1 MILQKN
7 ITTNYESNAIWKKW
21 MKILQRIKL
30 QHSKYGTEVTNTVS
44 LLFSLKSSKEI
55 NTKSLWFIWACH
67 RDETEH
73 GESKNKIFLKRTWWL
88 TKQTGKQTVSSRNES
103 RGLGCKTRSNV
114 KVSFMLMTLTLSSH
128 CPHPFPGRFLHWQ
141 GDKALRWQSIR
152 KQASATNKKWEWHS
166 NSKSPSMETLL
177 QWIH

>member
-73 GESKNKIFLKRTWWL
+73 GESKNKIFLKRKKDCCHIPGAWL
-88 TKQTGKQTVSSRNES
+88 AWVPRLECPGAEGTGSLCRECSSTMDLECLLPSAETQTFRN
-103 RGLGCKTRSNV
+103 
-114 KVSFMLMTLTLSSH
+114 
-128 CPHPFPGRFLHWQ
+128 
-141 GDKALRWQSIR
+141 
-152 KQASATNKKWEWHS
+152 KWEILTVW
-166 NSKSPSMETLL
+166 N
-177 QWIH
+177 